1 MITNLML
8 IQEIAKNKGNQL
20 ILIFIDLEKAF
31 DSVNQGDIIELL
43 AIRNVPLQIIKPF
56 ITIYEHNKT
65 HLTINNENLGEIEI
79 QKGVKQGASTSPL
92 LFNMIIDE
100 LIRRLKN
107 SDLDTRLTT
116 YGWVHSLSRTTYCSS
131 PNSKAKPTTCL
142 Q

>member
-8 IQEIAKNKGNQL
+8 IQEIAKKKGNQL

-43 AIRNVPLQIIKPF
+43 AIRNIPLQIIKLF
-56 ITIYEHNKT
+56 ISIYEHNKT
-65 HLTINNENLGEIEI
+65 HLSINNENLGEIEI

-92 LFNMIIDE
+92 LFNLVIDE
-100 LIRRLKN
+100 LIRRLKTIGLGYQVDN
-107 SDLDTRLTT
+107 VWMGAFAFADDLLLIT
-116 YGWVHSLSRTTYCSS
+116 
-131 PNSKAKPTTCL
+131 

>member
-8 IQEIAKNKGNQL
+8 IQEIAKKKGNQL

-43 AIRNVPLQIIKPF
+43 TIRNIPLQIIKLF
-56 ITIYEHNKT
+56 ISIYEHNKT
-65 HLTINNENLGEIEI
+65 HLSINNENLGEIEI

-92 LFNMIIDE
+92 LFNLVIDE
-100 LIRRLKN
+100 LIRRLKTIGLGYQVD
-107 SDLDTRLTT
+107 SVWMGAFAFADDLLLIT
-116 YGWVHSLSRTTYCSS
+116 
-131 PNSKAKPTTCL
+131 

>member
-8 IQEIAKNKGNQL
+8 IQEIAKKKGNQL

-43 AIRNVPLQIIKPF
+43 TIRNIPLQIIKLF
-56 ITIYEHNKT
+56 ISIYEHNKT
-65 HLTINNENLGEIEI
+65 HLSINNENLGEIEI

-92 LFNMIIDE
+92 LFNLVIDE
-100 LIRRLKN
+100 LIRRLKTIGLGYQVDN
-107 SDLDTRLTT
+107 VWMGAFAFADDLLLIT
-116 YGWVHSLSRTTYCSS
+116 
-131 PNSKAKPTTCL
+131 